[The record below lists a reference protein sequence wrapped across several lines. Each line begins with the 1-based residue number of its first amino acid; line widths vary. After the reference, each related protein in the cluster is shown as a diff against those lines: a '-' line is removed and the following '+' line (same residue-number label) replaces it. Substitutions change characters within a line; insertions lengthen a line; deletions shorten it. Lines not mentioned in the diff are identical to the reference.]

1 MATIKKT
8 TYINTELEWA
18 EAQLKSW
25 KAYVDANPLH
35 ELKDRIEWKPTAKGG
50 MLPMVIAS
58 IEAQGKFVQE
68 TMKNYLALVE
78 VVSPDPSGLSENCVE
93 APVDIC
99 TSELEIPL
107 GSCVIEVE
115 IMRPSES
122 AVCEVEEPSMVGAVV
137 RIVPSG

>member
-8 TYINTELEWA
+8 TFINTELEWA
-18 EAQLKSW
+18 ESQLTSW

-68 TMKNYLALVE
+68 TMKNYLALLEQVE
-78 VVSPDPSGLSENCVE
+78 KLREKEEAKVV
-93 APVDIC
+93 PVRGGA
-99 TSELEIPL
+99 EL
-107 GSCVIEVE
+107 GSMAEDFLKG
-115 IMRPSES
+115 RK
-122 AVCEVEEPSMVGAVV
+122 
-137 RIVPSG
+137 

>member
-1 MATIKKT
+1 MAKIIKKT

-18 EAQLKSW
+18 EQQLTSW

-68 TMKNYLALVE
+68 TMKNYLALLEQVDKLREKEEAKKVE
-78 VVSPDPSGLSENCVE
+78 TRGGQE
-93 APVDIC
+93 
-99 TSELEIPL
+99 L
-107 GSCVIEVE
+107 GS
-115 IMRPSES
+115 M
-122 AVCEVEEPSMVGAVV
+122 AEEFLKG
-137 RIVPSG
+137 RG